1 MITFTEHPVF
11 TKRISELL
19 SDEEYREFQT
29 DLAANPQTGD
39 VIPGL
44 GGLRKIRL
52 ALPGRGKRGGARVLY
67 LLFLNAETV
76 FLLYVFTKGVV
87 GDLPPDET
95 RVIQALPVQPR
106 TESAGDRADG
116 QESSAQ
122 VLQHT
127 VLSNWPMIATLVLVL
142 ILIASSLS
150 RCVRG
155 ENSGET
161 GVSTEVRPL
170 PFAEDPPEPLM
181 D

>member
-76 FLLYVFTKGVV
+76 FLLYVFTKGEF
-87 GDLPPDET
+87 GDLPPDKK
-95 RVIQALPVQPR
+95 RVIKALV
-106 TESAGDRADG
+106 E
-116 QESSAQ
+116 E
-122 VLQHT
+122 
-127 VLSNWPMIATLVLVL
+127 IKK
-142 ILIASSLS
+142 
-150 RCVRG
+150 
-155 ENSGET
+155 E
-161 GVSTEVRPL
+161 
-170 PFAEDPPEPLM
+170 FK
-181 D
+181 

>member
-1 MITFTEHPVF
+1 MTFTEHPVF

-76 FLLYVFTKGVV
+76 FLLYVFTKGEF
-87 GDLPPDET
+87 GDLPPDKK
-95 RVIQALPVQPR
+95 RVIKALV
-106 TESAGDRADG
+106 E
-116 QESSAQ
+116 E
-122 VLQHT
+122 
-127 VLSNWPMIATLVLVL
+127 IKK
-142 ILIASSLS
+142 
-150 RCVRG
+150 
-155 ENSGET
+155 E
-161 GVSTEVRPL
+161 
-170 PFAEDPPEPLM
+170 FK
-181 D
+181 